1 MTGENISSIASALI
15 VGGGIGGMAAAISLA
30 RAGVKVDLID
40 LDPDW
45 RVYGAGITITG
56 PTLRAYSQLGLLDR
70 IKQEGAVT
78 DHSRIRLFNGQIL
91 RVLDEPVIE
100 EGLPATGGIMRPVL
114 HRIMQDAVR
123 ALDIPVR
130 LGLTVTA
137 LSETGDAVDAT
148 FSDGSSGRY
157 DLVIG
162 ADSVFSGVRD
172 LCFPHMGPAQPTGQG
187 CWRISIRKPPEQD
200 NMGEFYFGAEAPCG
214 ITICGEDAV
223 YLFLLTPHVER
234 EEHLSDDELFDH
246 LQAHLAPFG
255 GNAGWIRDNMTRA
268 DWINYRPLAAVLQ
281 PRPWSN
287 GRVVLLG
294 DAVHA
299 TTPHLASGAGMAVES
314 AIVLAQELA
323 RNASVNAALQA
334 YEDRRFDRC
343 RDVIESSVAIGQL
356 QLDHG
361 RPDQIAG
368 LIEGALA
375 RLNEPF

>member
-1 MTGENISSIASALI
+1 MNQEKIGSIASALI
-15 VGGGIGGMAAAISLA
+15 VGGGIGGMATAISLA
-30 RAGVKVDLID
+30 QRGVAVDLID

-56 PTLRAYSQLGLLDR
+56 PTLRAYKHLGLVDR
-70 IKQEGAVT
+70 IKAEGAVT
-78 DHSRIRLFNGQIL
+78 TGASRVRLFNGQIL
-91 RVLDEPVIE
+91 RVLDEPEIE
-100 EGLPATGGIMRPVL
+100 EGLPATGGIMRPIL
-114 HRIMQDAVR
+114 HRIMQDRVR
-123 ALDIPVR
+123 ELDISVR

-137 LSETGDAVDAT
+137 LETEGEGVNVT
-148 FSDGSSGRY
+148 FSDATNGRY

-162 ADSVFSGVRD
+162 ADSVFSGVRK
-172 LCFPHMGPAQPTGQG
+172 LAFPHMAEPVETGQG

-200 NMGEFYFGAEAPCG
+200 MGEFYFGSDNPCG

-223 YLFLLTPHVER
+223 YLFLLTPHVPR
-234 EEHLSDDELFDH
+234 EKFMDDEELFTTMKE
-246 LQAHLAPFG
+246 LLGPFG

-268 DWINYRPLAAVLQ
+268 DWINYRPLAAAIQ

-314 AIVLAQELA
+314 GIVLAEELA
-323 RNASVNAALQA
+323 NNSSVEEALAA
-334 YEDRRFDRC
+334 YEERRFDRC

-361 RPDQIAG
+361 NPGQIAG
-368 LIEGALA
+368 MIEGALG
-375 RLNEPF
+375 RLNAPY